1 MDLKIF
7 GGQASRELTE
17 KICGHLGINIG
28 ESEFLQFAD
37 GEFEVRFKE
46 SVRGRD
52 IYIVQSTYA
61 PNENL
66 MELLLWID
74 AAKRAAA
81 GKITAVVPYFGWA
94 RQDRKAKPRVPIS
107 AKLVADII
115 TKAGASR
122 VLTVDLHS
130 PQLQGFFNI
139 PVDNLYAR
147 KIFVEFFKNNFKP
160 EDFVVMGT
168 DAGAAKLAES
178 YIQRLGGLPMA
189 LSYKTRFAANKVKVL
204 SIVGEV
210 KDKNILLVDDM
221 IDTGGTI
228 IENVAR
234 LKEMGAKDIYVFATH
249 GLFSK
254 GAISRID
261 SSPIK
266 HVCVTDSVPLN
277 GASPKVQVISIAS
290 LLAEAIKREH
300 NNESVSYLFE

>member
-1 MDLKIF
+1 
-7 GGQASRELTE
+7 
-17 KICGHLGINIG
+17 
-28 ESEFLQFAD
+28 
-37 GEFEVRFKE
+37 
-46 SVRGRD
+46 
-52 IYIVQSTYA
+52 
-61 PNENL
+61 
-66 MELLLWID
+66 
-74 AAKRAAA
+74 
-81 GKITAVVPYFGWA
+81 
-94 RQDRKAKPRVPIS
+94 
-107 AKLVADII
+107 
-115 TKAGASR
+115 
-122 VLTVDLHS
+122 
-130 PQLQGFFNI
+130 
-139 PVDNLYAR
+139 
-147 KIFVEFFKNNFKP
+147 
-160 EDFVVMGT
+160 
-168 DAGAAKLAES
+168 
-178 YIQRLGGLPMA
+178 MA